1 MSDQNSNLPP
11 SNINTDKAQLQEQN
25 TEHVA
30 AQTLE
35 PKVLTAADEL
45 AKVSLSKESIPQE
58 NAIRENAIKES
69 RGKEDP
75 LKESISQQSLTNETV
90 TQEDVMWMKHAL
102 TLADKAESI
111 GEVPVGAC
119 VVLNS
124 ELIGEGYNTPISDN
138 DPSAHAELRAVKNAA
153 SKVRNYRLID
163 ATLYVTLEPCSMCA
177 GMLVHARVKRV
188 VFGAKDAKTGAA
200 GSVMNLLQHP
210 ALNHQIEIVSNVLA
224 DECAN
229 KLSDFFRKRR
239 KEIKAAKKAKKHLEG
254 DASS

>member
-1 MSDQNSNLPP
+1 MSDQNSNRPT
-11 SNINTDKAQLQEQN
+11 SNFD
-25 TEHVA
+25 
-30 AQTLE
+30 
-35 PKVLTAADEL
+35 L
-45 AKVSLSKESIPQE
+45 ANKQ
-58 NAIRENAIKES
+58 
-69 RGKEDP
+69 
-75 LKESISQQSLTNETV
+75 
-90 TQEDVMWMKHAL
+90 TQEKEAVQEPLTEIAMEDIATEEDIMWMRHAL

-119 VVLNS
+119 VVLNG
-124 ELIGEGYNTPISDN
+124 ELIGEGFNTPITDN
-138 DPSAHAELRAVKNAA
+138 DPSAHAELRAVKEAA
-153 SKVRNYRLID
+153 SAVQNYRLID

-210 ALNHQIEIVSNVLA
+210 ALNHQLEVVSGVLA

-239 KEIKAAKKAKKHLEG
+239 KEIKAAKKAKRLLEG

>member
-1 MSDQNSNLPP
+1 MSDQNSNCPTP
-11 SNINTDKAQLQEQN
+11 NFD
-25 TEHVA
+25 
-30 AQTLE
+30 
-35 PKVLTAADEL
+35 L
-45 AKVSLSKESIPQE
+45 ANKQ
-58 NAIRENAIKES
+58 
-69 RGKEDP
+69 
-75 LKESISQQSLTNETV
+75 
-90 TQEDVMWMKHAL
+90 TQEKEAVQEPLTEIAMEDIATEEDIMWMRHAL

-119 VVLNS
+119 VVLNG
-124 ELIGEGYNTPISDN
+124 ELIGEGFNTPITDN
-138 DPSAHAELRAVKNAA
+138 DPSAHAELRAVKEAA
-153 SKVRNYRLID
+153 AAVQNYRLID

-210 ALNHQIEIVSNVLA
+210 ALNHQLEVVSGVLA

-239 KEIKAAKKAKKHLEG
+239 KEIKAAKKAKRCRG
-254 DASS
+254 

>member
-1 MSDQNSNLPP
+1 MSDQNSNRPT
-11 SNINTDKAQLQEQN
+11 SNFD
-25 TEHVA
+25 
-30 AQTLE
+30 
-35 PKVLTAADEL
+35 L
-45 AKVSLSKESIPQE
+45 ANKQ
-58 NAIRENAIKES
+58 
-69 RGKEDP
+69 
-75 LKESISQQSLTNETV
+75 
-90 TQEDVMWMKHAL
+90 TQEKEAVQEPLTEIAMEDIATEEDIMWMRHAL

-119 VVLNS
+119 VVLNG
-124 ELIGEGYNTPISDN
+124 ELIGEGFNTPITDN
-138 DPSAHAELRAVKNAA
+138 DPSAHAELRAVKEAA
-153 SKVRNYRLID
+153 AAVQNYRLID

-210 ALNHQIEIVSNVLA
+210 ALNHQLEVVSDVLA

-239 KEIKAAKKAKKHLEG
+239 KEIKAAKKAKRLLEG

>member
-1 MSDQNSNLPP
+1 MSDQNSNRPTP
-11 SNINTDKAQLQEQN
+11 NFD
-25 TEHVA
+25 
-30 AQTLE
+30 
-35 PKVLTAADEL
+35 L
-45 AKVSLSKESIPQE
+45 ANKQ
-58 NAIRENAIKES
+58 
-69 RGKEDP
+69 
-75 LKESISQQSLTNETV
+75 
-90 TQEDVMWMKHAL
+90 TQEKEAVQEPLTEIAMEDIATEEDIMWMRHAL

-119 VVLNS
+119 VVLNG
-124 ELIGEGYNTPISDN
+124 ELIGEGFNTPITDN
-138 DPSAHAELRAVKNAA
+138 DPSAHAELRAVKEAA
-153 SKVRNYRLID
+153 AAVQNYRLID

-210 ALNHQIEIVSNVLA
+210 ALNHQLEVVSGVLA

-239 KEIKAAKKAKKHLEG
+239 KEIKAAKKAKKLLEG

>member
-1 MSDQNSNLPP
+1 MSDQNSNRPT
-11 SNINTDKAQLQEQN
+11 SNFD
-25 TEHVA
+25 
-30 AQTLE
+30 
-35 PKVLTAADEL
+35 L
-45 AKVSLSKESIPQE
+45 ANKQ
-58 NAIRENAIKES
+58 
-69 RGKEDP
+69 
-75 LKESISQQSLTNETV
+75 
-90 TQEDVMWMKHAL
+90 TQEKEAVQEPLTEIAMEDIATEEDIMWMRHAL

-119 VVLNS
+119 VVLNG
-124 ELIGEGYNTPISDN
+124 ELIGEGFNTPITDN
-138 DPSAHAELRAVKNAA
+138 DPSAHAELRAVKEAA
-153 SKVRNYRLID
+153 VAVQNYRLID

-210 ALNHQIEIVSNVLA
+210 ALNHQLEVVSGVLA

-239 KEIKAAKKAKKHLEG
+239 KEIKAAKKAKRLLEG

>member
-1 MSDQNSNLPP
+1 MSDQNSNRPT
-11 SNINTDKAQLQEQN
+11 SNFD
-25 TEHVA
+25 
-30 AQTLE
+30 
-35 PKVLTAADEL
+35 L
-45 AKVSLSKESIPQE
+45 ANKQ
-58 NAIRENAIKES
+58 
-69 RGKEDP
+69 
-75 LKESISQQSLTNETV
+75 
-90 TQEDVMWMKHAL
+90 TQEKEAVQEPLTEIAMEDIATEEDIMWMRHAL

-119 VVLNS
+119 VVLNG
-124 ELIGEGYNTPISDN
+124 ELIGEGFNTPITDN
-138 DPSAHAELRAVKNAA
+138 DPSAHAELRAVKEAA
-153 SKVRNYRLID
+153 AAVQNYRLID

-210 ALNHQIEIVSNVLA
+210 ALNHQLEVVSGVLA

-239 KEIKAAKKAKKHLEG
+239 KEIKSAKKAKRLLEG

>member
-1 MSDQNSNLPP
+1 MSDQNSNRPTP
-11 SNINTDKAQLQEQN
+11 NFD
-25 TEHVA
+25 
-30 AQTLE
+30 
-35 PKVLTAADEL
+35 L
-45 AKVSLSKESIPQE
+45 ANKQ
-58 NAIRENAIKES
+58 
-69 RGKEDP
+69 
-75 LKESISQQSLTNETV
+75 
-90 TQEDVMWMKHAL
+90 TQEKEAVQEPLTEIAMEDIATEEDIMWMRHAL

-119 VVLNS
+119 VVLNG
-124 ELIGEGYNTPISDN
+124 ELIGEGFNTPITDN
-138 DPSAHAELRAVKNAA
+138 DPSAHAELRAVKEAA
-153 SKVRNYRLID
+153 AAVQNYRLID

-210 ALNHQIEIVSNVLA
+210 ALNHQLEVVSGVLA

-239 KEIKAAKKAKKHLEG
+239 KEIKAAKKAKRLLEE
-254 DASS
+254 DASN

>member
-1 MSDQNSNLPP
+1 MSDQNSNL
-11 SNINTDKAQLQEQN
+11 STSSFD
-25 TEHVA
+25 
-30 AQTLE
+30 
-35 PKVLTAADEL
+35 L
-45 AKVSLSKESIPQE
+45 ANKQ
-58 NAIRENAIKES
+58 
-69 RGKEDP
+69 
-75 LKESISQQSLTNETV
+75 
-90 TQEDVMWMKHAL
+90 TQEKAAEQEPLTEITMEQSATEEDLMWMRHAL

-119 VVLNS
+119 VVLNG
-124 ELIGEGYNTPISDN
+124 ELIGEGFNTPITDN
-138 DPSAHAELRAVKNAA
+138 DPSAHAELRAVKEAA
-153 SKVRNYRLID
+153 SAVQNYRLID

-210 ALNHQIEIVSNVLA
+210 ALNHQLEVVSGVLA

-239 KEIKAAKKAKKHLEG
+239 KEIKAAKKAKRLLEG

>member
-1 MSDQNSNLPP
+1 MSDQNSNRPT
-11 SNINTDKAQLQEQN
+11 SNFDLANKQTQEKEAVQEPL
-25 TEHVA
+25 TEIA
-30 AQTLE
+30 M
-35 PKVLTAADEL
+35 
-45 AKVSLSKESIPQE
+45 
-58 NAIRENAIKES
+58 
-69 RGKEDP
+69 EDIAT
-75 LKESISQQSLTNETV
+75 E
-90 TQEDVMWMKHAL
+90 EDVMWMRHAL

-119 VVLNS
+119 VVLNG
-124 ELIGEGYNTPISDN
+124 ELIGEGFNTPITDN
-138 DPSAHAELRAVKNAA
+138 DPSAHAELRAVKEAA
-153 SKVRNYRLID
+153 SKVQNYRLID

-210 ALNHQIEIVSNVLA
+210 ALNHQLEIVSGVLA
-224 DECAN
+224 EECAN

-239 KEIKAAKKAKKHLEG
+239 KEIKAAKKAKRLLEG

>member
-1 MSDQNSNLPP
+1 MSDQNSNRPT
-11 SNINTDKAQLQEQN
+11 SNFD
-25 TEHVA
+25 
-30 AQTLE
+30 
-35 PKVLTAADEL
+35 L
-45 AKVSLSKESIPQE
+45 ANKQ
-58 NAIRENAIKES
+58 
-69 RGKEDP
+69 
-75 LKESISQQSLTNETV
+75 
-90 TQEDVMWMKHAL
+90 TQEKEAVQEPLTEIAMEDIATEEDIMWMRHAL

-119 VVLNS
+119 VVLNG
-124 ELIGEGYNTPISDN
+124 ELIGEGFNTPITDN
-138 DPSAHAELRAVKNAA
+138 DPSAHAELRAVKEAA
-153 SKVRNYRLID
+153 AAVQNYRLID

-210 ALNHQIEIVSNVLA
+210 ALNHQLEIVSGVLA

-239 KEIKAAKKAKKHLEG
+239 KEIKAAKKAKRLLEG

>member
-1 MSDQNSNLPP
+1 MSDQNSNRPTPNFDLA
-11 SNINTDKAQLQEQN
+11 NKQTHEKEAVQEPL
-25 TEHVA
+25 TEIA
-30 AQTLE
+30 M
-35 PKVLTAADEL
+35 
-45 AKVSLSKESIPQE
+45 
-58 NAIRENAIKES
+58 
-69 RGKEDP
+69 EDIAT
-75 LKESISQQSLTNETV
+75 E
-90 TQEDVMWMKHAL
+90 EDIMWMRHAL

-119 VVLNS
+119 VVLNG
-124 ELIGEGYNTPISDN
+124 ELIGEGFNTPITDN
-138 DPSAHAELRAVKNAA
+138 DPSAHAELRAVKEAA
-153 SKVRNYRLID
+153 AAVQNYRLID

-210 ALNHQIEIVSNVLA
+210 ALNHQLEVVSGVLA

-239 KEIKAAKKAKKHLEG
+239 KEIKAAKKAKRLLEG

>member
-1 MSDQNSNLPP
+1 MSDQNSNRPTP
-11 SNINTDKAQLQEQN
+11 NFD
-25 TEHVA
+25 
-30 AQTLE
+30 
-35 PKVLTAADEL
+35 L
-45 AKVSLSKESIPQE
+45 ANKQ
-58 NAIRENAIKES
+58 
-69 RGKEDP
+69 
-75 LKESISQQSLTNETV
+75 
-90 TQEDVMWMKHAL
+90 TQEKEAVQEPLTEIAMEDIATEEDIMWMKHAL

-119 VVLNS
+119 VVLNG
-124 ELIGEGYNTPISDN
+124 ELISEGFNTPITDN
-138 DPSAHAELRAVKNAA
+138 DPSAHAELRAVKEAA
-153 SKVRNYRLID
+153 AAVQNYRLID

-210 ALNHQIEIVSNVLA
+210 ALNHQLEVVSGVLA

-239 KEIKAAKKAKKHLEG
+239 KEIKAAKKAKRLLEG
-254 DASS
+254 DASN

>member
-1 MSDQNSNLPP
+1 MSDQNSNRPTP
-11 SNINTDKAQLQEQN
+11 NFD
-25 TEHVA
+25 
-30 AQTLE
+30 
-35 PKVLTAADEL
+35 L
-45 AKVSLSKESIPQE
+45 ANKQ
-58 NAIRENAIKES
+58 
-69 RGKEDP
+69 
-75 LKESISQQSLTNETV
+75 
-90 TQEDVMWMKHAL
+90 TQEKEAVQEPLTEIAMEDIATEEDIMWMRHAL

-119 VVLNS
+119 VVLNG
-124 ELIGEGYNTPISDN
+124 ELIGEGFNTPITDN
-138 DPSAHAELRAVKNAA
+138 DPSAHAELRAVKEAA
-153 SKVRNYRLID
+153 SAVQNYRLID

-210 ALNHQIEIVSNVLA
+210 ALNHQLEVVSGVLA

-239 KEIKAAKKAKKHLEG
+239 KEIKAAKKAKRLLEG

>member
-1 MSDQNSNLPP
+1 MSDQNSNRPTP
-11 SNINTDKAQLQEQN
+11 NFD
-25 TEHVA
+25 
-30 AQTLE
+30 
-35 PKVLTAADEL
+35 L
-45 AKVSLSKESIPQE
+45 ANKQ
-58 NAIRENAIKES
+58 
-69 RGKEDP
+69 
-75 LKESISQQSLTNETV
+75 
-90 TQEDVMWMKHAL
+90 TQEKEAVQEPLTEIAMEDIATEEDIMWMRHAL

-119 VVLNS
+119 VVLNG
-124 ELIGEGYNTPISDN
+124 ELIGEGFNTPITDN
-138 DPSAHAELRAVKNAA
+138 DPSAHAELRAVKEAA
-153 SKVRNYRLID
+153 AAVQNYRLIN

-210 ALNHQIEIVSNVLA
+210 ALNHQLEVVSGVLA

-239 KEIKAAKKAKKHLEG
+239 KEIKAAKKAKRLLEG

>member
-1 MSDQNSNLPP
+1 MSDQNSNRPTP
-11 SNINTDKAQLQEQN
+11 NFD
-25 TEHVA
+25 
-30 AQTLE
+30 
-35 PKVLTAADEL
+35 L
-45 AKVSLSKESIPQE
+45 ANKQ
-58 NAIRENAIKES
+58 
-69 RGKEDP
+69 
-75 LKESISQQSLTNETV
+75 
-90 TQEDVMWMKHAL
+90 TQEKEAVQEPLTEIAMEDIATEEDIMWMRHAL

-119 VVLNS
+119 VVLNG
-124 ELIGEGYNTPISDN
+124 ELIGEGFNTPITDN
-138 DPSAHAELRAVKNAA
+138 DPSAHAELRAVKEAA
-153 SKVRNYRLID
+153 AAVQNYRLID

-210 ALNHQIEIVSNVLA
+210 ALNHQLEVVSGVLA

-239 KEIKAAKKAKKHLEG
+239 KEIKAAKKAKRLLEG
-254 DASS
+254 DTSS

>member
-1 MSDQNSNLPP
+1 MSDQNSNL
-11 SNINTDKAQLQEQN
+11 STSSFD
-25 TEHVA
+25 
-30 AQTLE
+30 
-35 PKVLTAADEL
+35 L
-45 AKVSLSKESIPQE
+45 ANKQ
-58 NAIRENAIKES
+58 
-69 RGKEDP
+69 
-75 LKESISQQSLTNETV
+75 
-90 TQEDVMWMKHAL
+90 TQEKEAVQEPLTEIAMEDIATEEDIMWMRHAL

-119 VVLNS
+119 VVLNG
-124 ELIGEGYNTPISDN
+124 ELIGEGFNTPITDN
-138 DPSAHAELRAVKNAA
+138 DPSAHAELRAVKEAA
-153 SKVRNYRLID
+153 AAVQNYRLID

-210 ALNHQIEIVSNVLA
+210 ALNHQLEVVSGVLA

-239 KEIKAAKKAKKHLEG
+239 KEIKAAKKAKRLLEG
-254 DASS
+254 DASN

>member
-1 MSDQNSNLPP
+1 MSDQSSNRPT
-11 SNINTDKAQLQEQN
+11 SNFD
-25 TEHVA
+25 
-30 AQTLE
+30 
-35 PKVLTAADEL
+35 L
-45 AKVSLSKESIPQE
+45 ANKQ
-58 NAIRENAIKES
+58 
-69 RGKEDP
+69 
-75 LKESISQQSLTNETV
+75 
-90 TQEDVMWMKHAL
+90 TQEKEAVQEPLTEIAMEDIATEEDIMWMRHAL

-119 VVLNS
+119 VVLNG
-124 ELIGEGYNTPISDN
+124 ELIGEGFNTPITDN
-138 DPSAHAELRAVKNAA
+138 DPSAHAELRAVKEAA
-153 SKVRNYRLID
+153 AAVQNYRLID

-210 ALNHQIEIVSNVLA
+210 ALNHQLEVVSGVLA

-239 KEIKAAKKAKKHLEG
+239 KEIKAAKKAKRLLEG

>member
-1 MSDQNSNLPP
+1 MSDQNSNRPTPNFDLV
-11 SNINTDKAQLQEQN
+11 NKQAQEKEAVQEPL
-25 TEHVA
+25 TEIA
-30 AQTLE
+30 M
-35 PKVLTAADEL
+35 
-45 AKVSLSKESIPQE
+45 
-58 NAIRENAIKES
+58 
-69 RGKEDP
+69 EDIAT
-75 LKESISQQSLTNETV
+75 E
-90 TQEDVMWMKHAL
+90 EDIMWMRHAL

-119 VVLNS
+119 VVLNG
-124 ELIGEGYNTPISDN
+124 ELIGEGFNTPITDN
-138 DPSAHAELRAVKNAA
+138 DPSAHAELRAVKEAA
-153 SKVRNYRLID
+153 AAVQNYRLID

-210 ALNHQIEIVSNVLA
+210 ALNHQLEVVSGVLA

-239 KEIKAAKKAKKHLEG
+239 KEIKAAKKAKRLLEG

>member
-1 MSDQNSNLPP
+1 MSDQNSNRPTP
-11 SNINTDKAQLQEQN
+11 NFD
-25 TEHVA
+25 
-30 AQTLE
+30 
-35 PKVLTAADEL
+35 L
-45 AKVSLSKESIPQE
+45 ANKQ
-58 NAIRENAIKES
+58 
-69 RGKEDP
+69 
-75 LKESISQQSLTNETV
+75 
-90 TQEDVMWMKHAL
+90 TQEKEAVQEPLTEIAMEDIATEEDIMWMKHAL

-119 VVLNS
+119 VVLNG
-124 ELIGEGYNTPISDN
+124 ELISEGFNTPITDN
-138 DPSAHAELRAVKNAA
+138 DPSAHAELRAVKEAA
-153 SKVRNYRLID
+153 AAVQNYRLID

-210 ALNHQIEIVSNVLA
+210 ALNHQLEVVSGVLA

-239 KEIKAAKKAKKHLEG
+239 KEIKAAKKAKRLLEG

>member
-1 MSDQNSNLPP
+1 MSDQNSNRPTP
-11 SNINTDKAQLQEQN
+11 NFD
-25 TEHVA
+25 
-30 AQTLE
+30 
-35 PKVLTAADEL
+35 L
-45 AKVSLSKESIPQE
+45 ANKQ
-58 NAIRENAIKES
+58 
-69 RGKEDP
+69 
-75 LKESISQQSLTNETV
+75 
-90 TQEDVMWMKHAL
+90 TQEKEAVQEPLTEIAMEDIATEEDIMWMRHAL

-119 VVLNS
+119 VVLNG
-124 ELIGEGYNTPISDN
+124 ELIGEGFNTPITDN
-138 DPSAHAELRAVKNAA
+138 DPSAHAELRAVKEAA
-153 SKVRNYRLID
+153 AAVQNYRLID

-210 ALNHQIEIVSNVLA
+210 ALNHQLEVVSGVLA

-239 KEIKAAKKAKKHLEG
+239 REIKAAKKAKRLLEG
-254 DASS
+254 DTSS

>member
-1 MSDQNSNLPP
+1 MSDQNSNRPTPNFDLA
-11 SNINTDKAQLQEQN
+11 NKQTQE
-25 TEHVA
+25 
-30 AQTLE
+30 
-35 PKVLTAADEL
+35 
-45 AKVSLSKESIPQE
+45 KESVQE
-58 NAIRENAIKES
+58 PLTEIAM
-69 RGKEDP
+69 EDIAT
-75 LKESISQQSLTNETV
+75 E
-90 TQEDVMWMKHAL
+90 EDIMWMRHAL

-119 VVLNS
+119 VVLNG
-124 ELIGEGYNTPISDN
+124 ELIGEGFNTPITDN
-138 DPSAHAELRAVKNAA
+138 DPSAHAELRAVKEAA
-153 SKVRNYRLID
+153 AAVQNYRLID

-210 ALNHQIEIVSNVLA
+210 ALNHQLEVVSGVLA

-239 KEIKAAKKAKKHLEG
+239 KEIKAAKKAKRLLEG

>member
-1 MSDQNSNLPP
+1 MSDQNSNRPT
-11 SNINTDKAQLQEQN
+11 SNFD
-25 TEHVA
+25 
-30 AQTLE
+30 
-35 PKVLTAADEL
+35 L
-45 AKVSLSKESIPQE
+45 ANKQ
-58 NAIRENAIKES
+58 
-69 RGKEDP
+69 
-75 LKESISQQSLTNETV
+75 
-90 TQEDVMWMKHAL
+90 TQEKEAVQEPLTEIAMEDIATEEDIMWMRHAL

-119 VVLNS
+119 VVLNG
-124 ELIGEGYNTPISDN
+124 ELIGEGFNTPITDN
-138 DPSAHAELRAVKNAA
+138 DPSAHAELRAVKEAA
-153 SKVRNYRLID
+153 AAVQNYRLID

-210 ALNHQIEIVSNVLA
+210 ALNHQLEVVSGVLA

-239 KEIKAAKKAKKHLEG
+239 KEIKAAKKAKRLLEG
-254 DASS
+254 DTSS

>member
-1 MSDQNSNLPP
+1 MSDQNSNL
-11 SNINTDKAQLQEQN
+11 STSSFDLANKQIQEKAAEQEPLSEVSMEQST
-25 TEHVA
+25 TE
-30 AQTLE
+30 
-35 PKVLTAADEL
+35 
-45 AKVSLSKESIPQE
+45 
-58 NAIRENAIKES
+58 
-69 RGKEDP
+69 
-75 LKESISQQSLTNETV
+75 
-90 TQEDVMWMKHAL
+90 EDVMWMRHAL

-119 VVLNS
+119 VVLNG
-124 ELIGEGYNTPISDN
+124 ELIGEGFNTPITDN
-138 DPSAHAELRAVKNAA
+138 DPSAHAELRAVKEAA
-153 SKVRNYRLID
+153 AAVQNYRLID

-210 ALNHQIEIVSNVLA
+210 ALNHQLEVVSGVLA

-239 KEIKAAKKAKKHLEG
+239 KEIKAAKKAKRLLEG
-254 DASS
+254 DASN